1 MLPPADACSSS
12 DFVSIVSLTPISSL
26 GQQNYLDAPPPHS
39 GSLSCMPFSA
49 FQPTFLVCATFNP
62 FRAKK
67 FNIAARLNFRDMRG
81 FLPCLTLPCL
91 ILTYCCHR
99 TALCSCPPVH
109 ALDNGL
115 SYGSRRVGIVFV
127 GRHLRLRGGSE
138 SDTTD
143 EDDAGLDL
151 LKQYLDRPEVPTL
164 KEVQKE
170 REERNR
176 QW

>member
-1 MLPPADACSSS
+1 
-12 DFVSIVSLTPISSL
+12 
-26 GQQNYLDAPPPHS
+26 
-39 GSLSCMPFSA
+39 
-49 FQPTFLVCATFNP
+49 
-62 FRAKK
+62 
-67 FNIAARLNFRDMRG
+67 
-81 FLPCLTLPCL
+81 
-91 ILTYCCHR
+91 
-99 TALCSCPPVH
+99 
-109 ALDNGL
+109 
-115 SYGSRRVGIVFV
+115 VGIVFV